1 MFAFTKR
8 KLLSD
13 KAALGKWGE
22 KRCEK
27 FLKKQGYRTL
37 ARNYSCKTGELDL
50 VMADPRGAVVFIEV
64 KTRTSNDF
72 AEPQDSITTG
82 KKIKLKRTA
91 GYFIN
96 VHKIQKRP
104 HRFDVITVILDS
116 KNGQTIKH
124 YPNAFTL

>member
-1 MFAFTKR
+1 MFAFTRR
-8 KLLSD
+8 KLLCD

-27 FLKKQGYRTL
+27 HLKKQGYRTL

-64 KTRTSNDF
+64 KTRANDNF
-72 AEPQDSITTG
+72 AEPQDSVTFAKKTKIT
-82 KKIKLKRTA
+82 RTA

-96 VHKIQKRP
+96 VHKIQNRP
-104 HRFDVITVILDS
+104 HRFDIVTVILDS